1 MIYVYPLDFDSKPT
15 TRRALIIFSVVGI
28 ILFQM
33 VMFLIASTVL
43 SKRVAIYLF
52 AFLVIQIMVIVTAFE
67 FMRKPWE
74 GREL

>member
-1 MIYVYPLDFDSKPT
+1 MIYVYPLDFDSKKT
-15 TRRALIIFSVVGI
+15 TRRALIIFSVAGI
-28 ILFQM
+28 ILFQL

-43 SKRVAIYLF
+43 SKRVTIYLF